1 VPHRVLVAYATKYG
15 STAELAQFIVG
26 ILRDEGLEADCLP
39 ASKVTAV
46 DEYDAV
52 LIGSA
57 LYMGRWRR
65 EAARMARR
73 HRKALRRRAVWAFS
87 SGPLDRSASDRNIPP
102 VPSARRAMD
111 RVRARDHITF
121 GGRLETG
128 ARGRVARMVLE
139 EGRGGEFRDFD
150 AVESWARGVAAE
162 IMALEGS

>member
-1 VPHRVLVAYATKYG
+1 MLVAYASKYG
-15 STAELAQFIVG
+15 STAELAHFIVET
-26 ILRDEGLEADCLP
+26 LRDEGLHAECLP
-39 ASKVTAV
+39 ASKVTEV
-46 DEYDAV
+46 NEYDAV

-65 EAARMARR
+65 EAVRMARR

-87 SGPLDRSASDRNIPP
+87 SGPLDFSASGRDIPP

-128 ARGRVARMVLE
+128 ARGRVARMALD
-139 EGRGGEFRDFD
+139 EGRGGDFRDFD
-150 AVESWARGVAAE
+150 AVAAWARSVAAE
-162 IMALEGS
+162 IEAPEGL